1 MNLLREYVRMILVE
15 ASGLP
20 DKYFSV
26 INDAISSS
34 RFWEEPNTQKDI
46 DYYTSAA
53 GGSMGTPA
61 AEVLSTALQKSI
73 NDIEL
78 DMDVIVRSYD
88 TEDFQGMTLHPDH
101 PAWPNRWLVD
111 ASWYVSKQRP
121 GRNTIDI
128 MLMTSEDEDDIS
140 SALDSS
146 ALIRHIAQTIRHE
159 LVHYTQMKK
168 QAKNKGLDDAE
179 AFEEMIQDPSQV
191 PDDNDPKYWEVYE
204 PTGEFD
210 EEGNEKIRK
219 EGRKKL
225 YIQDY
230 LRSHIEI
237 DAHAHDA
244 AEELL
249 AIYNEDQ
256 IKDILSGKVDLSDRK
271 LPNAILHYYEI
282 LGGSHEVT
290 HKFMSK
296 LYTQVERMKK
306 NTWNHF

>member
-1 MNLLREYVRMILVE
+1 MNLLREYVRMLLVE
-15 ASGLP
+15 ASDLP

-78 DMDVIVRSYD
+78 DMDVIVRSHD

-101 PAWPNRWLVD
+101 PAWPDRWLVD

-128 MLMTSEDEDDIS
+128 MLMTSEDEDDIR

-146 ALIRHIAQTIRHE
+146 ALVRHIAQTIRHE

-168 QAKNKGLDDAE
+168 QAKNKGLGDAE
-179 AFEEMIQDPSQV
+179 AFEEML
-191 PDDNDPKYWEVYE
+191 NDPYQIPSRDTSDPEWQKKY
-204 PTGEFD
+204 
-210 EEGNEKIRK
+210 
-219 EGRKKL
+219 L
-225 YIQDY
+225 S
-230 LRSHIEI
+230 SHIEI

-271 LPNAILHYYEI
+271 LPNAILYYYEI
-282 LGGSHEVT
+282 LGGSHEAT